1 MKSNFAAVE
10 RAYAAID
17 KLIEQG
23 KRPVIVGIDG
33 RCGAGKTTLA
43 SEISQKYQATTV
55 HCDDFFLPDS
65 LKTPSRLEAVG
76 GNIHF
81 ERLLQVLENIC
92 GCQPFFY
99 EKYNCRTKQ
108 FVSEKYTPSN
118 VVVVEG
124 SYAFSNG
131 MERFYD
137 VKIFVTTDK
146 NTQQSRLKEREGSNF
161 SAYKTKWIPLEE
173 RYIANLPSQNCIIA
187 ET

>member
-43 SEISQKYQATTV
+43 SEISQKYHATTV

-99 EKYNCRTKQ
+99 EKYN
-108 FVSEKYTPSN
+108 
-118 VVVVEG
+118 
-124 SYAFSNG
+124 
-131 MERFYD
+131 
-137 VKIFVTTDK
+137 
-146 NTQQSRLKEREGSNF
+146 
-161 SAYKTKWIPLEE
+161 
-173 RYIANLPSQNCIIA
+173 
-187 ET
+187 